1 MVDNMLLSCTFQL
14 IIQRTLHF
22 AGWNRYTWWC
32 HDFANTYHQPEAVP
46 RSVRF
51 SIDLLSIIIL
61 NIWTQ
66 LLSLRDWNSL
76 SQSFMLLRP
85 IKVWFC
91 HALYFVCV
99 SYYFREAG
107 QGRCHEGN
115 LFWIW
120 GDHWPTCLF
129 KWRYCVK
136 LVVWNWQLFLSYLF
150 CNRNVNIGA
159 RFGLSSRMNSLELQ
173 VFKLL
178 VALQVW
184 RQMNVW
190 WTMEDAGKTQ
200 V

>member
-1 MVDNMLLSCTFQL
+1 MSRFYQHLSSTRGSTEVCWILYWFPLNYHLNSFEHNCCHLETG
-14 IIQRTLHF
+14 THF
-22 AGWNRYTWWC
+22 
-32 HDFANTYHQPEAVP
+32 P
-46 RSVRF
+46 
-51 SIDLLSIIIL
+51 
-61 NIWTQ
+61 
-66 LLSLRDWNSL
+66 
-76 SQSFMLLRP
+76 SFMLLRP
-85 IKVWFC
+85 IKVWFG

-136 LVVWNWQLFLSYLF
+136 RVVWNWQLFLSYLF
-150 CNRNVNIGA
+150 YNRNVNIGA
-159 RFGLSSRMNSLELQ
+159 RFKLSSRMNSLELQ

-190 WTMEDAGKTQ
+190 WTMEGAGKTQ
-200 V
+200 I